1 MILAYVCF
9 ATTHLILLQRLFSD
23 MASAKAGSMEDF
35 WPSQMVFAG
44 PGVGYASQPR
54 VNGFFFESISMTM
67 LRTKDLLLFS
77 WDTGAVDGS
86 CAMSS
91 QPNPSIYHS
100 SIHATEMKWSF

>member
-1 MILAYVCF
+1 MILAYACF

-54 VNGFFFESISMTM
+54 VNGFFFERTSMA
-67 LRTKDLLLFS
+67 LLQPT
-77 WDTGAVDGS
+77 DDGS
-86 CAMSS
+86 A
-91 QPNPSIYHS
+91 
-100 SIHATEMKWSF
+100 SFS